1 MMDERLTS
9 LLGISYP
16 IIQGGMAKISR
27 PSLVSAVSQAGGLG
41 VLTSMGL
48 TPQELSQDIQEVQKQ
63 IDQPFA
69 VNLMLQQDNI
79 FDLLEVIKEMNPPV
93 VMTGAG
99 SPKAFVQDLKD
110 LGIKVIPVLSTVSQ
124 AKKME
129 ALGVDAIVVE
139 GQEAGGHIGW
149 TSTMAVLPQV
159 VQAVDIPVVAA
170 GGIGS
175 GQAIAAAE
183 CLGACGVQLGTL
195 FLSAKECPIS
205 DFYRKKLLACQD
217 QDTLVSEL
225 HPGGRVR
232 SLKASSQD
240 DPDLL
245 AKEGE
250 AGLHYAGEVAG
261 QVNHLA
267 SVQEIMDQ
275 LLAQYQ
281 STLAK
286 LIQ

>member
-129 ALGVDAIVVE
+129 DLGVDAIVVE

-205 DFYRKKLLACQD
+205 DLYRKKLLACQD
-217 QDTLVSEL
+217 QDTLVIEL

-267 SVQEIMDQ
+267 SVQEIMNQ

-286 LIQ
+286 LSQ